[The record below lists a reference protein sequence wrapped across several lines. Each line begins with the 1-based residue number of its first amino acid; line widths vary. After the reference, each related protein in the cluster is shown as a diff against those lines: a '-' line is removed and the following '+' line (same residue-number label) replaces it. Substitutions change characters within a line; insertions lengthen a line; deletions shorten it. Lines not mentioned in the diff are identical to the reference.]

1 MKTILPFFFTCLLP
15 IFAFAQTA
23 TQTIKG
29 TVIDKDSRQPLIGA
43 TIVIEGLEQPLG
55 TSTDLDGNFRLEKV
69 PVGRRTLRCQYI
81 GYEPFVSDNVIL
93 NSAKEL
99 EYNME
104 LTESGITTE
113 EVTVTAYSR
122 PNEALNELSLVSTR
136 SFSVEETQRYAASA
150 NDPSRMAM
158 GFPGVQASRD
168 SRSDIVIRGNSGI
181 GLLWRLEGIDIP
193 NPNHFARRGS
203 SGGGITIFSVSMLSN
218 SDFSTGAFPAEY
230 GNAFSG
236 VFDIKFRK
244 GNRDKREHT
253 VRAGMLGLD
262 FATEGPIKKGRSS
275 YLINYRYSTLGLLNQ
290 MGIYLVNPR
299 ADNVFQDL
307 SFNLYL
313 PSKNNKSI
321 FTVWGMGGLSDEFL
335 RSAGDDPGEWEKY
348 TDYFRRDFQTNMGA
362 VGATHTWLRN
372 ERSFVKTSV
381 AVMGQKILFQNDT
394 LNNVLTPGIVND
406 EKYTNLRYTLSAYY
420 SQKIGSK
427 TTLKT
432 GAFVSLLQYDLQFD
446 KLEGEGNEERYINYL
461 DENGST
467 LLLQPYCQFRFRLSP
482 KWTVNAGAHFM
493 LLTLNNTSSLEP
505 RIATKYQLTE
515 LSSFSLAY
523 GLHGRK
529 LPIGTYFTKVE
540 VNGITT
546 QPNKDLKMIKSH
558 HVVAAYEH
566 LFANKTRLNLE
577 GYFQQLYDVPVSADS
592 NSTFSIL
599 NSIDGYGTE
608 KLVNE
613 GTGQNIGLD
622 LTLEKFFNKGT
633 FFLIGASVFNSTYTD
648 LSGKEHNTRYNSNFA
663 GALMGGKEWT
673 FQNGSVF
680 QTSFKLLSNGG
691 SRITPLLENAN
702 TTRYSREAPYD
713 ESRPFEEK
721 VSPFF
726 RPDLRLSYRVNKAKL
741 AWMLALDVQNVINR
755 VNEDGLDRTYDPV
768 TNTWEDRNQSG
779 LTPILSFQMD
789 F

>member
-1 MKTILPFFFTCLLP
+1 MKRLIPFLLLILFSILT
-15 IFAFAQTA
+15 FAQTA

-29 TVIDKDSRQPLIGA
+29 TVIDKVSQQPLIGA
-43 TIVIEGLEQPLG
+43 TVSVEGFELLG
-55 TSTDLDGNFRLEKV
+55 TATDINGNFRLEDI
-69 PVGRRTLRCQYI
+69 PVGRRTLRCQYV
-81 GYEPFVSDNVIL
+81 GYETYVSDNIIL

-99 EYNME
+99 ELNIA
-104 LTESGITTE
+104 LTESGITME
-113 EVTVTAYSR
+113 EVTVVSYTR

-244 GNRDKREHT
+244 GNRDKREHSF
-253 VRAGMLGLD
+253 RAGMLGLD
-262 FATEGPIKKGRSS
+262 FSTEGPIKKGRSS

-299 ADNVFQDL
+299 TDNVFQDL
-307 SFNLYL
+307 SFNLFF

-321 FTVWGMGGLSDEFL
+321 FTVWGMGGLSDEFQ
-335 RSAGDDPGEWEKY
+335 RTDGDDPSEWTKY
-348 TDYFRRDFQTNMGA
+348 TDYRRRDFQTDMGA
-362 VGATHTWLRN
+362 VGVTHTWLRN
-372 ERSFVKTSV
+372 DKSFVKTS
-381 AVMGQKILFQNDT
+381 AAAMGQKILFQNDT
-394 LNNVLTPGIVND
+394 LNNAFTPGVVND
-406 EKYTNLRYTLSAYY
+406 ERYTNLRYSLSSYF
-420 SQKIGSK
+420 SQKLGAK

-432 GAFVSLLQYDLQFD
+432 GAFASLLQYDLQHSQ
-446 KLEGEGNEERYINYL
+446 LEQEGSTEQFINYL
-461 DENGST
+461 NEDANT
-467 LLLQPYCQFRFRLSP
+467 LLLQPYVQFRFLLSP
-482 KWTVNAGAHFM
+482 KWTVNAGGHFM
-493 LLTLNNTSSLEP
+493 FLTLNNTYSLEP
-505 RIATKYQLTE
+505 RIATKYQVNKQ
-515 LSSFSLAY
+515 SSLSLAY
-523 GLHGRK
+523 GLHGRM
-529 LPIGTYFTKVE
+529 LPIGAYFTQVQQ
-540 VNGITT
+540 NGITT

-558 HVVAAYEH
+558 HLVLAYEF
-566 LFANKTRLNLE
+566 LFKNKMRLNAETYYQYL
-577 GYFQQLYDVPVSADS
+577 FDVPVGAAP
-592 NSTFSIL
+592 NSTLSIL
-599 NSIDGYGTE
+599 NRIDGYGTE
-608 KLVNE
+608 TLINE
-613 GTGQNIGLD
+613 GTGKNIGLD

-633 FFLIGASVFNSTYTD
+633 FFLLGASVFNSTYTD
-648 LSGKEHNTRYNSNFA
+648 ASGEEHSTRYNSNFS
-663 GALMGGKEWT
+663 GTLMGGKEWT
-673 FQNGSVF
+673 FKNGSVL
-680 QTSFKLLSNGG
+680 QTSLKLLSNGG
-691 SRITPLLENAN
+691 SRITPLQEDAPVN
-702 TTRYSREAPYD
+702 RYVREAPFD
-713 ESRPFEEK
+713 ESRPFEKK

-726 RPDLRLSYRVNKAKL
+726 RPDLRVSYRVNKPKV

-768 TNTWEDRNQSG
+768 TNTWEERNQSG
-779 LTPILSFQMD
+779 LTPILSFQID

>member
-1 MKTILPFFFTCLLP
+1 MKTPLLFLISILSCTFLH
-15 IFAFAQTA
+15 AQT

-29 TVIDKDSRQPLIGA
+29 TVTDKDSQQPLIGA
-43 TIVIEGLEQPLG
+43 TITIEGLDEMMG
-55 TSTDLDGNFRLEKV
+55 TTTDLEGNFRLEKV

-81 GYEPFVSDNVIL
+81 GYASFVSDNIIL

-99 EYNME
+99 EYNIN
-104 LTESGITTE
+104 LTETGTTME
-113 EVTVTAYSR
+113 EVTVTAYNR
-122 PNEALNELSLVSTR
+122 PNEALNQLSIVSTR

-203 SGGGITIFSVSMLSN
+203 SGGGITIFSVSMLNN

-244 GNRDKREHT
+244 GNREKREHSF
-253 VRAGMLGLD
+253 RAGMLGLD

-307 SFNLYL
+307 SFNLYF
-313 PSKNNKSI
+313 PSKNNKSN
-321 FTVWGMGGLSDEFL
+321 FTIWGIGGLSDEFQ
-335 RSAGDDPGEWEKY
+335 RTDGDDPDQWAKY
-348 TDYFRRDFQTNMGA
+348 TDYLRRDFQTDMGA
-362 VGATHTWLRN
+362 IGATHTWLRDTS
-372 ERSFVKTSV
+372 SFVKTAI

-394 LNNVLTPGIVND
+394 LNNVFTPGIVND
-406 EKYTNLRYTLSAYY
+406 EIYTNLRYTLTSYF
-420 SQKIGSK
+420 SK
-427 TTLKT
+427 KLGKKTRLKT
-432 GAFVSLLQYDLQFD
+432 GLSASLLSYDLQFD
-446 KLEGEGNEERYINYL
+446 KLEGFGDDENYVNYL
-461 DENGST
+461 DEKGST
-467 LLLQPYCQFRFRLSP
+467 VLLQPYVQFHFKLHP
-482 KWTVNAGAHFM
+482 KWTVNAGAHLLF
-493 LLTLNNTSSLEP
+493 LTLNNTFSLEP
-505 RIATKYQLTE
+505 RLAAKYQLSNQNS
-515 LSSFSLAY
+515 LSLAY
-523 GLHGRK
+523 GLHGRM
-529 LPIGTYFTKVE
+529 LPIGTYFTKIE
-540 VNGITT
+540 ESGIIS
-546 QPNKDLKMIKSH
+546 QPNKDLEMIKSH
-558 HVVAAYEH
+558 HLVLAYEY
-566 LFANKTRLNLE
+566 LFKSKARLNVE
-577 GYFQQLYDVPVSADS
+577 TYYQYLYDVPVSAEA
-592 NSTFSIL
+592 NSTFSVL
-599 NSIDGYGTE
+599 NRIDGYGTE

-648 LSGKEHNTRYNSNFA
+648 VSGKEHNTRYNSNFA
-663 GALMGGKEWT
+663 GTVMGGKEWT
-673 FQNGSVF
+673 FNNGAVF
-680 QTSFKLLSNGG
+680 QTSLKLLSNGG
-691 SRITPLLENAN
+691 ARITPLLAGAGASK
-702 TTRYSREAPYD
+702 YSREAPFD
-713 ESRPFEEK
+713 ESRPFEQK

-726 RPDLRLSYRVNKAKL
+726 RPDLRVSYRVNKPKV
-741 AWMLALDVQNVINR
+741 AWTIALDVQNVINR
-755 VNEDGLDRTYDPV
+755 VNEDGLDRSYDPV
-768 TNTWEDRNQSG
+768 TNTWEDRDQSG
-779 LTPILSFQMD
+779 LTPILSFQID